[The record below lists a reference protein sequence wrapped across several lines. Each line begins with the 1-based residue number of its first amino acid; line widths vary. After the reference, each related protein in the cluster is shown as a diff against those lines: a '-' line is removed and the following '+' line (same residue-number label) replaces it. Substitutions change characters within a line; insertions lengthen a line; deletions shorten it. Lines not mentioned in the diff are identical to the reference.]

1 MSPSRWAVGGLTGRG
16 TSLLVVGAALV
27 GVGWFLGEAPAMA
40 AGCLAALLPLLG
52 VLGVRRTRVLLGSSR
67 VVDQARL
74 PLGSAGEVVLHV
86 ENASRWATG
95 ALLLEDG
102 VPERLGHPTR
112 LLLDRVPP
120 RAIRSV
126 RYAIVGRERGRA
138 RLGPLA
144 VTVRDPFGMAALT
157 HTFASTTPVLVTPR
171 IVDLS
176 RDGSSLSPGGR
187 GDTRVMSIAARG
199 DDDVLPREHR
209 PGDDYR
215 RIHWR
220 ATARYGDLMVRR
232 EEQSW
237 QSSLVVVLDNRAT
250 AHTGTGPES
259 TFEWAVCAAASI
271 CLHYRTLG
279 WQVTV
284 VTADGVLLVDP
295 DRDLDGTLLA
305 LAEVRLTLA
314 GMSRALTTVAEGASA
329 MVAVIGRVTEDASAA
344 LVRPASGFA
353 AALVLAPAPAGAL
366 RAQGWRVAEW
376 SRRDPVADIWA
387 RVAPTRVGT

>member
-1 MSPSRWAVGGLTGRG
+1 MSPSRWTVGGLTGRG
-16 TSLLVVGAALV
+16 TSLLVAGAGLIVA
-27 GVGWFLGEAPAMA
+27 GWFVGEAPLMA
-40 AGCLAALLPLLG
+40 AGSLAALLP
-52 VLGVRRTRVLLGSSR
+52 VLGILAVRRTRVLLGSSR
-67 VVDQARL
+67 LVDQARL
-74 PLGSAGEVVLHV
+74 PLGSSGEVVLHV

-95 ALLLEDG
+95 ALLLEDE
-102 VPERLGHPTR
+102 VPERLGSPTR

-126 RYAIVGRERGRA
+126 RYPIVGRERGRA

-144 VTVRDPFGMAALT
+144 VTVGDPFGMAALR
-157 HTFASTTPVLVTPR
+157 HTFAATTPVLVTPR

-176 RDGSSLSPGGR
+176 REGSSLSPGGR
-187 GDTRVMSIAARG
+187 GDTRVVSIAARG

-237 QSSLVVVLDNRAT
+237 QSSLVIVLDNRAT
-250 AHTGTGPES
+250 AHSGTGPES
-259 TFEWAVCAAASI
+259 TFEWAVCAAASV
-271 CLHYRTLG
+271 CLHYRSLG

-284 VTADGVLLVDP
+284 VTADGALLVEP
-295 DRDLDGTLLA
+295 DRDLDGTLVA
-305 LAEVRLTLA
+305 FAEVRMSLA
-314 GMSRALTTVAEGASA
+314 GMARALTTVAEGASA
-329 MVAVIGRVTEDASAA
+329 MVAVVGRMTEDASTA

-353 AALVLAPAPAGAL
+353 AALVLAPAPTGAL
-366 RAQGWRVAEW
+366 QAQGWRVAEW
-376 SRRDPVADIWA
+376 SRRDPVAEVWA
-387 RVAPTRVGT
+387 RVAPTRVSA

>member
-1 MSPSRWAVGGLTGRG
+1 MSLSRLAVGGLTGRG
-16 TSLLVVGAALV
+16 TSVLVFGAVLVGA
-27 GVGWFLGEAPAMA
+27 GWFLGEGPVVA
-40 AGCLAALLPLLG
+40 AGCLAALLPILG
-52 VLGVRRTRVLLGSSR
+52 VLGVRRTRVQLGSSR

-74 PLGSAGEVVLHV
+74 TLGAGEEVVLHV

-95 ALLLEDG
+95 ALLLEDA

-120 RAIRSV
+120 RAVRSV
-126 RYAIVGRERGRA
+126 RYPIVGRERGRA

-157 HTFASTTPVLVTPR
+157 HGFASTTPVLVTPH

-176 RDGSSLSPGGR
+176 RDGSSLTPGGR
-187 GDTRVMSIAARG
+187 GEARVMSLAARG

-209 PGDDYR
+209 AGDDYR

-250 AHTGTGPES
+250 AHTGSGPDS
-259 TFEWAVCAAASI
+259 TFEWAVSAAASV
-271 CLHYRTLG
+271 CLHYRALG
-279 WQVTV
+279 WHVTV
-284 VTADGVLLVDP
+284 VTADGAVLVDP
-295 DRDLDGTLLA
+295 DHDLDATLVA
-305 LAEVRLTLA
+305 FAEVRTTLA
-314 GMSRALTTVAEGASA
+314 AMSRALTSVAESASA
-329 MVAVIGRVTEDASAA
+329 MVAVVGRVTEDASAA

-353 AALVLAPAPAGAL
+353 AALVLAPAPTVAL

-376 SRRDPVADIWA
+376 SRRDPVGDAWA
-387 RVAPTRVGT
+387 RVAPTRVSA